1 MPGSPDKGS
10 YSFTSFTAGAPLP
23 KNGAIAFFL
32 SPQPMTGRNSEFT
45 PDRRTEIAPSE
56 KGIFDMSVKLPAP
69 RPLPKGQ
76 APKGLPL
83 PPKGAKPGPA
93 PKGAG
98 VPPKPLPHK

>member
-1 MPGSPDKGS
+1 MH
-10 YSFTSFTAGAPLP
+10 
-23 KNGAIAFFL
+23 
-32 SPQPMTGRNSEFT
+32 
-45 PDRRTEIAPSE
+45 PSE

-76 APKGLPL
+76 APKGLP
-83 PPKGAKPGPA
+83 PKGAKPGPA